1 MASPLRPQYFIS
13 RQNGTLTPL
22 IAVDELPPSL
32 NIQGVPRVLSHS
44 DTHGMTSL
52 GTVSARGQ
60 YYIVDGF
67 PRGPIHANNTACLR
81 ESLNGVG
88 IPSSVAGVGGDED
101 FRQLALSTLLH
112 ATTPVWNLN
121 SQGRDGP
128 SWRNMNRNAR
138 SVLKY
143 VGEFLSRCP

>member
-1 MASPLRPQYFIS
+1 MASPLRPQFFIS
-13 RQNGTLTPL
+13 RQNGTLTAL

-52 GTVSARGQ
+52 GTVSTRGQ

-67 PRGPIHANNTACLR
+67 PLGPVHANNAVCLR

-88 IPSSVAGVGGDED
+88 ASSSVGRVGGEED
-101 FRQLALSTLLH
+101 YRQLALSTLLH
-112 ATTPVWNLN
+112 ATSPVWNPN

-128 SWRNMNRNAR
+128 SWRNAGRNTR
-138 SVLKY
+138 DVVKY
-143 VGEFLSRCP
+143 VGEFLR